1 MSRRPTVKDV
11 AEAAGVS
18 VATVSRALSGA
29 RVVRPELQELVVRTA
44 DALGYRPHLIAQ
56 ALRRS
61 RSGAIGMIV
70 PKIENPFFPQLVGH
84 ADRVLQQHNLALLL
98 CSADDD
104 PELEAKRISILAE
117 RQIDGLLISPCSQ
130 SASAPALAEIAARMP
145 VVQFDQR
152 VPTVATPFVGI
163 DDAAGIAA
171 VTAHLGRSG
180 RRRLAFIGA
189 DTDNWSGQR
198 RTDGFE
204 AWADAEDPSARQRIL
219 AGDFSREFGHDAAM
233 QLLAADGQ
241 IDAIVCAN
249 DLLALGALDAATE
262 LGIGVPDQLAITGFD
277 DINIATV
284 SRPTLTTVRQPV
296 AEMVEKAI
304 GILLNAIDGAV
315 EEPVDIRLPV
325 ELIIRGSAPRGAQP
339 N

>member
-29 RVVRPELQELVVRTA
+29 RVVRPELRDVVVRTA
-44 DALGYRPHLIAQ
+44 ENLGYRPHSIAR

-61 RSGAIGMIV
+61 RTGAIGMVV

-84 ADRVLQQHNLALLL
+84 ADRVLQEHDLALLL
-98 CSADDD
+98 CSSDDD
-104 PELEAKRISILAE
+104 PENEAKRISILAE

-130 SASAPALAEIAARMP
+130 SASAAALIDATTRMP

-152 VPTVATPFVGI
+152 VPSVRSPFVGV

-171 VTAHLGRSG
+171 VTAHLVATH
-180 RRRLAFIGA
+180 RRRVAFIGA
-189 DTDNWSGQR
+189 DTDNWSGGR
-198 RTDGFE
+198 RREGFE
-204 AWADAEDPSARQRIL
+204 TWARLMDPSALGRMES
-219 AGDFSREFGHDAAM
+219 GDFSREFGLQAAKR
-233 QLLAADGQ
+233 LLSADGD

-262 LGIGVPDQLAITGFD
+262 LAIDVPSRLAITGFD

-296 AEMVEKAI
+296 AEIVETAI
-304 GILLNAIDGAV
+304 DILLRAIDGDEDELPDV
-315 EEPVDIRLPV
+315 LLPV
-325 ELIIRGSAPRGAQP
+325 ELVIRGSAP
-339 N
+339 

>member
-18 VATVSRALSGA
+18 VATVSRALSGVRA
-29 RVVRPELQELVVRTA
+29 VRPDLREVVVRTA
-44 DALGYRPHLIAQ
+44 ENLGYRPHSIAQ

-61 RSGAIGMIV
+61 RSGAIGMVV

-84 ADRVLQQHNLALLL
+84 ADRVLQGHNLALLL

-104 PELEAKRISILAE
+104 PVTEAKRISILAE

-130 SASAPALAEIAARMP
+130 SASAQALADAAARMP

-152 VPTVATPFVGI
+152 TPSVHAPFVGV
-163 DDAAGIAA
+163 DDAAGIAT
-171 VTAHLGRSG
+171 VTAHLVATG
-180 RRRLAFIGA
+180 RRRVAFIGA
-189 DTDNWSGQR
+189 DTDNWSGGR
-198 RTDGFE
+198 RREGFE
-204 AWADAEDPSARQRIL
+204 TWARSMDPTALGRMES
-219 AGDFSREFGHDAAM
+219 GDFSREFGHGAARR
-233 QLLAADGQ
+233 LFSADED

-262 LGIGVPDQLAITGFD
+262 LAIDVPSRLAITGFD

-296 AEMVEKAI
+296 AEIVETAI
-304 GILLNAIDGAV
+304 GILLRAIEGDEDDV
-315 EEPVDIRLPV
+315 SDVLLPV
-325 ELIIRGSAPRGAQP
+325 ELVIRDSAP
-339 N
+339 